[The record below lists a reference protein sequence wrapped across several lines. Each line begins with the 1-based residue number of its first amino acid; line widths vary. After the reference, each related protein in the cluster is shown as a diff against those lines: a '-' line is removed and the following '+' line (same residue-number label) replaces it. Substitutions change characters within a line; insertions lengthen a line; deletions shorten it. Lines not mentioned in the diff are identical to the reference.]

1 MRVLAVLGVFMMAGV
16 LVPIVFVVVAVL
28 VDAAII
34 SYLAGRWSWS
44 RVHTTYGHYIGH
56 HPAGHAPRA

>member
-1 MRVLAVLGVFMMAGV
+1 MMAGV

-28 VDAAII
+28 VDAAIV

-44 RVHTTYGHYIGH
+44 RVHTTYEHYSGH
-56 HPAGHAPRA
+56 HPAEHTRARES